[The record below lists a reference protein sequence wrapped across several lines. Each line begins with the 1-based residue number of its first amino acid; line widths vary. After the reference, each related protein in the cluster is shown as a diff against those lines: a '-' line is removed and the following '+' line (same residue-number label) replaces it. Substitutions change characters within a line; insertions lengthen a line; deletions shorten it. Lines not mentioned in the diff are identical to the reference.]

1 MNPRAKEVNFDG
13 LIGPTHHYGGLS
25 PSNPASIAHGQSLSS
40 PKEAALQ
47 GLGKMKRLH
56 DMGLTQGVIPPQE
69 RPDLG
74 ALRRLGFGGGDAEV
88 IAAAGRTDP
97 ALLASCWSA
106 SAMWAANAATIS
118 PSADTDDGK
127 VHITPAN
134 LASHLHRSL
143 EAEGTGRVLKAIF
156 RDKSA
161 FTHHPPLPARANF
174 RDEGAA
180 NHLRICRS
188 HGEAGVEMFVYGS
201 ESADPPSSVPRRHP
215 ARQSRG
221 ASSALARMHRLD
233 PGLTVLAQQCPAAI
247 DAGVFHN
254 DVITVGNEN
263 FLLCHAGALAE
274 GEKALDELKEK
285 FSRAAGEDLIVIEI
299 LHERLSLAEAVETYL
314 FNSQLVSLPDGGMA
328 LIAPSECEENN
339 IAREILKEIEAG
351 ENPIRSIEFVN
362 IRQSMKNGGG
372 PACLRLRVVLTEAE
386 LAGVLPSVL
395 LTDFLYG
402 ELLRW
407 IEKHYRERLSPEDLL
422 DPELIDECRC
432 ALDELTR
439 ILDLGS
445 FYPFQESAGR

>member
-25 PSNPASIAHGQSLSS
+25 PGNPASVAHGQSVSS

-56 DMGLTQGVIPPQE
+56 DMGLTQGVILPQE

-88 IAAAGRTDP
+88 ISAAGRADP

-106 SAMWAANAATIS
+106 SAMWAANAATVS
-118 PSADTDDGK
+118 PSADTADRR
-127 VHITPAN
+127 VHLTPAN
-134 LASHLHRSL
+134 LASQFHRSL

-156 RDKSA
+156 RDEAA
-161 FTHHPPLPARANF
+161 FAHHPPLPAGANF

-180 NHLRICRS
+180 NHLRLCRS

-201 ESADPPSSVPRRHP
+201 EATNPPSPGSRRHP
-215 ARQSRG
+215 VRQSRE
-221 ASSALARMHRLD
+221 ASSALARTHRLD
-233 PGLTVLAQQCPAAI
+233 PGRTVLAQQCPAAI

-254 DVITVGNEN
+254 DVIIVGNEN
-263 FLLCHAGALAE
+263 FLLCHAGALVE
-274 GEKALDELKEK
+274 GGKALEELKEK
-285 FSRAAGEDLIVIEI
+285 FSRVAGEELIVIEI
-299 LHERLSLAEAVETYL
+299 PHKRLSLAEAVETYL
-314 FNSQLVSLPDGGMA
+314 FNSQIVSLPGGGMA
-328 LIAPSECEENN
+328 LIAPSECEESN
-339 IAREILKEIEAG
+339 IAWEILKEIEAG

-386 LAGVLPSVL
+386 LAGVLSSVL
-395 LTDFLYG
+395 LTDVLYG
-402 ELLRW
+402 KLIRW
-407 IEKHYRERLSPEDLL
+407 VEKHYRDRLSPEDLQN
-422 DPELIDECRC
+422 PALIDECRR

-439 ILDLGS
+439 ILGLGP
-445 FYPFQESAGR
+445 FYPFQKPAA

>member
-1 MNPRAKEVNFDG
+1 
-13 LIGPTHHYGGLS
+13 
-25 PSNPASIAHGQSLSS
+25 
-40 PKEAALQ
+40 
-47 GLGKMKRLH
+47 
-56 DMGLTQGVIPPQE
+56 
-69 RPDLG
+69 
-74 ALRRLGFGGGDAEV
+74 
-88 IAAAGRTDP
+88 
-97 ALLASCWSA
+97 
-106 SAMWAANAATIS
+106 
-118 PSADTDDGK
+118 
-127 VHITPAN
+127 
-134 LASHLHRSL
+134 
-143 EAEGTGRVLKAIF
+143 
-156 RDKSA
+156 
-161 FTHHPPLPARANF
+161 
-174 RDEGAA
+174 
-180 NHLRICRS
+180 
-188 HGEAGVEMFVYGS
+188 MFVYGS
-201 ESADPPSSVPRRHP
+201 ESADPPSSPPRRHP

-221 ASSALARMHRLD
+221 ASSAIARMHRLD